1 MAVAEL
7 VNMEG
12 EKVREIEISDE
23 IFCVEVKAHLI
34 HEVVRWQLAKKRRG
48 TACTKTRAEV
58 SGGGRKPWRQK
69 GTGRARQGS
78 IRSPLWVG
86 GGVVFGPKSRDYT
99 YRLPKKV
106 RRQALRSA
114 LSLKYG
120 ESRLKVLEN
129 IEFMR
134 ISTKAFHEFMKRLN
148 LQKPLF
154 VVEKKD
160 EILEKSARNIPYTKV
175 LRVEGINVYDVMR
188 YDEIVFTLPALRNLE
203 GTLS

>member
-1 MAVAEL
+1 
-7 VNMEG
+7 
-12 EKVREIEISDE
+12 
-23 IFCVEVKAHLI
+23 
-34 HEVVRWQLAKKRRG
+34 
-48 TACTKTRAEV
+48 V